1 MAAKR
6 QEITLKDLEGIF
18 ARVRNAPAK
27 PNAQKTAHP
36 PDDIAH
42 TKSGICYAC
51 FYSLPEDARRV
62 RKPAVCR
69 RAQLVWY
76 PSDQVDKVKELK
88 EQVQVSQFWMH
99 FRAWQEALH
108 AQLGTAITIKST
120 LAALQWWAAHH
131 CADAARSAVIANVR
145 RQLKQLK
152 RKHEGWSEQDIAGAM
167 TSWSLR
173 LHETAVSAA
182 KELKQ
187 VNSLQFI
194 LSVLLIYNK
203 LASIEQACTCVAQ
216 VLSSVL
222 C

>member
-18 ARVRNAPAK
+18 ARVRNASAK

-51 FYSLPEDARRV
+51 FYSLPEDARRA

-69 RAQLVWY
+69 LAQLVWY

-99 FRAWQEALH
+99 FRTWQEALH
-108 AQLGTAITIKST
+108 AQLGTVITIKNT
-120 LAALQWWAAHH
+120 IAALQWWAAHH
-131 CADAARSAVIANVR
+131 CADVARSAVIANVR
-145 RQLKQLK
+145 RQLKQL
-152 RKHEGWSEQDIAGAM
+152 
-167 TSWSLR
+167 
-173 LHETAVSAA
+173 SASM
-182 KELKQ
+182 KVGLSK
-187 VNSLQFI
+187 I
-194 LSVLLIYNK
+194 LLVL
-203 LASIEQACTCVAQ
+203 
-216 VLSSVL
+216 
-222 C
+222 